1 MFSIT
6 SNLITENLTTSHTIH
21 KNAHQAS
28 LQSVNQTES
37 KKLNS
42 STPEQSLA
50 SPDACVLL
58 NVKMGVELGCNIMK
72 YPPRYCRICGI
83 RLDSRFRNY
92 DEQIQK
98 HKPSKK
104 NADLYNNYKTGAKFW
119 GKPPFQSKKTTVE
132 KQLNGDR

>member
-1 MFSIT
+1 MFSTT
-6 SNLITENLTTSHTIH
+6 SNLTTENLTTSHTIH

-28 LQSVNQTES
+28 LQGVNQTES

-58 NVKMGVELGCNIMK
+58 NVKMGVELGCNFMK
-72 YPPRYCRICGI
+72 SPSQYCRICGI
-83 RLDSRFRNY
+83 RLDSRLRNY

-98 HKPSKK
+98 LKRSKK
-104 NADLYNNYKTGAKFW
+104 NADLIQRLQNVGEVL
-119 GKPPFQSKKTTVE
+119 G
-132 KQLNGDR
+132 